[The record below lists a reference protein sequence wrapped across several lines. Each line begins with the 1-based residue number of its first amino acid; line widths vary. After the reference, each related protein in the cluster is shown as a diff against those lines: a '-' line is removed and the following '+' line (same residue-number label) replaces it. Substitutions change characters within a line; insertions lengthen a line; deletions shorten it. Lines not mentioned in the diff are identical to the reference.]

1 MDNKFGNAK
10 CKEIVEN
17 ICPHCHEKLIM
28 NKRSFANHVRWCK
41 QNPRYEEIR
50 KSTVSKLK
58 LSNKPCKQ
66 DYICKCEICNKEY
79 TVNVTPYNFE
89 KGKYKKTCSNEC
101 AKKLTAQKTN
111 KKEKNKKIQ
120 NKIKTL
126 IYNKNKGKNN
136 IHYCKQCGK
145 LIYNTRKHFCSDECK
160 QIYKL
165 KDKTKKQVYKYL
177 CKFTFSL
184 NQFPNEFNFELIEK
198 FGWYK
203 AKNRGNNLLGVSRDH
218 KYSREEGFKN
228 LVDPYIISHPA
239 NCELLQHT
247 LNSSKYIDCSIT
259 IEDLINNIKVWNNKY
274 GKYPNKINYKLLEQ
288 HDILLKI
295 KIN

>member
-1 MDNKFGNAK
+1 MKDSFGNSK
-10 CKEIVEN
+10 CKEVVEN
-17 ICPHCHEKLIM
+17 VCPYCHEKLIM

-50 KSTVSKLK
+50 KSTISKLSSK
-58 LSNKPCKQ
+58 IKKQ
-66 DYICKCEICNKEY
+66 DYICYCAICNKEY
-79 TVNVTPYNFE
+79 TVNVTPYQF
-89 KGKYKKTCSNEC
+89 KLGKYKKTCCDEC
-101 AKKLTAQKTN
+101 SKKLTAQHTN
-111 KKEKNKKIQ
+111 TAEKVKKI
-120 NKIKTL
+120 
-126 IYNKNKGKNN
+126 KNTVYKKN
-136 IHYCKQCGK
+136 IHKLHYCKQCGIILNSK
-145 LIYNTRKHFCSDECK
+145 NKSFCSDECK

-165 KDKTKKQVYKYL
+165 KDKTKKQVYKCL

-184 NQFPNEFNFELIEK
+184 NEFPNEFNFELIEK